1 VPKDHPGNDKNKN
14 FITPVHGSSQEK
26 ESFIRNNADA
36 NQRELEEEW
45 GDDDNQKNKPD
56 SPEREEPKKVN
67 HLAINT
73 ASLDEVDE
81 RDSPKMSEMVR
92 IERESEQ
99 SESVFDKNSKN

>member
-1 VPKDHPGNDKNKN
+1 
-14 FITPVHGSSQEK
+14 
-26 ESFIRNNADA
+26 
-36 NQRELEEEW
+36 
-45 GDDDNQKNKPD
+45 
-56 SPEREEPKKVN
+56 VN